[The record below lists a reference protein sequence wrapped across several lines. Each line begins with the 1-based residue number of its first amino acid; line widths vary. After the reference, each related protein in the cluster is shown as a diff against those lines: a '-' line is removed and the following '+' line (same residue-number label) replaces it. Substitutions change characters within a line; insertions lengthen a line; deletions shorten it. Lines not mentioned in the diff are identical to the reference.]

1 MAGKGGS
8 KRKQRSRLLFA
19 TSDDAALVDV
29 SQELAPYFFIS
40 VAGTPTDLISSIGQ
54 NTPEIIVLDVDTVVP
69 DGMDFF
75 AQISEV
81 RAAAPGAL
89 IIAISR
95 RPLRKARQRTLA
107 AGGDEFLLAP
117 IDFDELRDYLL
128 EAADKRASD
137 LAAERLREDIRS
149 KNSFCELI
157 GGSEEMRRVYEAIR
171 RVAPASTTVMLRG
184 QSGTGKELAAH
195 AIVSLGPRRDEPFIS
210 LNCAALP
217 ETLMESELFGHD
229 KGAFTGAH
237 ASRPGQIEQAD
248 GGTLFLDEIGSLG
261 LALQSKLLR
270 VLEDRKVQRLGG
282 KSSKK
287 IDFRLICATNE
298 NLEEMVAAGRFRED
312 LYYRIH
318 VIPIDIPPLR
328 SRTGDIPL
336 LVDHFLQVFCT
347 ANELPLK
354 RVEGDAMDVL
364 ESNEWPGNVREL
376 ENVLQRLV
384 LMVEG
389 ETIRVSDL
397 PASLIERSSEAH
409 QRLLIPEGGVDFSL
423 EIEHIEIAYL
433 RAALQREQ
441 GKTAAAAL
449 LHIPVQK
456 MKYLCR
462 KYGL

>member
-1 MAGKGGS
+1 
-8 KRKQRSRLLFA
+8 
-19 TSDDAALVDV
+19 
-29 SQELAPYFFIS
+29 
-40 VAGTPTDLISSIGQ
+40 
-54 NTPEIIVLDVDTVVP
+54 
-69 DGMDFF
+69 
-75 AQISEV
+75 
-81 RAAAPGAL
+81 
-89 IIAISR
+89 
-95 RPLRKARQRTLA
+95 
-107 AGGDEFLLAP
+107 
-117 IDFDELRDYLL
+117 
-128 EAADKRASD
+128 
-137 LAAERLREDIRS
+137 
-149 KNSFCELI
+149 
-157 GGSEEMRRVYEAIR
+157 MRRVYEAIR

-397 PASLIERSSEAH
+397 PAS
-409 QRLLIPEGGVDFSL
+409 
-423 EIEHIEIAYL
+423 
-433 RAALQREQ
+433 
-441 GKTAAAAL
+441 
-449 LHIPVQK
+449 
-456 MKYLCR
+456 
-462 KYGL
+462 